1 MNRETLKRMALP
13 AVAGLLALAALADPK
28 LPMTRDLRDALVVVD
43 ITRSMNVRDMNGASR
58 LDAARE
64 TLLQWISGL
73 PCGSRIGLAI
83 FTERR
88 SLTLFEPVEICAD
101 YASIAGSLQAMNWRM
116 AWDGDSMIAKGLNHA
131 LDRAQGFGVPL
142 VLITDGQEAPPLP
155 YAGPDIYRGDS
166 PGGVIVGAGGDTPA
180 PIPMFDD
187 LGRETGFYGPN
198 DVQHAP
204 SRVGPPPTD
213 ATERPGYH
221 PRQNPYG
228 ESDLEGVEHLSAL
241 RADYLRALAAERGL
255 GFVRLGEGAAGLDAA
270 LAANAP
276 PRSTRTLRGLGPLLG
291 LAALIA
297 LGAAWLTGRARSGRA
312 ADSRNPSPTMS
323 RQEKLT

>member
-1 MNRETLKRMALP
+1 MNRPILNRRILKRPILQRMALP
-13 AVAGLLALAALADPK
+13 ALAGLLALAALADPK

-43 ITRSMNVRDMNGASR
+43 VTRSMNVRDMDGVSR
-58 LDAARE
+58 LDATRD
-64 TLLQWISGL
+64 TLLQWVSGL

-101 YASIAGSLQAMNWRM
+101 YASIAGSLQAMSWRM
-116 AWDGDSMIAKGLNHA
+116 AWEGDSMIAKGLNHA
-131 LDRAQGFGVPL
+131 LTRAQGFGVPL

-155 YAGPDIYRGDS
+155 YAGPDAWRGDS

-204 SRVGPPPTD
+204 SRVGPCPQMRRNVRAIIRARTPMANPIWKASNICPPCAPITC
-213 ATERPGYH
+213 ARW
-221 PRQNPYG
+221 PRNA
-228 ESDLEGVEHLSAL
+228 VWALSAL
-241 RADYLRALAAERGL
+241 AKARRPWMRHW
-255 GFVRLGEGAAGLDAA
+255 RPTRPDAA
-270 LAANAP
+270 PAPCAGWARCLA
-276 PRSTRTLRGLGPLLG
+276 LL
-291 LAALIA
+291 
-297 LGAAWLTGRARSGRA
+297 
-312 ADSRNPSPTMS
+312 P
-323 RQEKLT
+323 